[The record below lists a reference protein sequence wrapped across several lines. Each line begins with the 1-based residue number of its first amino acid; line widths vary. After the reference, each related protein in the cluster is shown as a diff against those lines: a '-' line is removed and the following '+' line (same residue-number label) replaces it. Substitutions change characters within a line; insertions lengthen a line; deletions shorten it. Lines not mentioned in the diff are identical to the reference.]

1 MSCPFRL
8 NELGKKDRYL
18 ASIRYHLKIHAGN
31 KGYRYT
37 VSTFVLRIE
46 THMSYPLPLMHIR
59 L

>member
-31 KGYRYT
+31 KGYRYASAFLT
-37 VSTFVLRIE
+37 ETIYRILC
-46 THMSYPLPLMHIR
+46 P
-59 L
+59 